1 MVIKQVGED
10 GKAVKQ
16 VGAGMGLV
24 KMLHAVAD
32 ATGRASAAMP
42 GFVVLLVKVCSVLAV
57 LFVVAMLLL

>member
-16 VGAGMGLV
+16 VRAGTGLV

-32 ATGRASAAMP
+32 TTGRTSAAMP
-42 GFVVLLVKVCSVLAV
+42 GFVVLLVKVCGVLAV
-57 LFVVAMLLL
+57 LLVAAMLLL